1 MKLPR
6 FNEEAVSPVIGVIL
20 MVAIVVILAAV
31 VWVAVAP
38 MADENLQSAK
48 IVKLTVSPDRTTGVA
63 EVVVAGGSG
72 LSQVSDI
79 YYTVDGGSNSVLWAT
94 KPNIG
99 DMNSTNADVTA
110 GKRFMILANFTDGSQ
125 QILYDKE
132 I

>member
-6 FNEEAVSPVIGVIL
+6 FDEEAVSPVIGVIL

-48 IVKLTVSPDRTTGVA
+48 IVKLNVKPDRAAGTA
-63 EVVVAGGSG
+63 EIMIQGGSG
-72 LSQVSDI
+72 LAQVTAIGYSI
-79 YYTVDGGSNSVLWAT
+79 DGEMNTSGLWT
-94 KPNIG
+94 GTPNIG
-99 DMNSTNADVTA
+99 DIVTAAGTNASTRLIII
-110 GKRFMILANFTDGSQ
+110 GNFSDGSQ
-125 QILYDKE
+125 QILYDKQ